1 MAAAPAP
8 PRAGTAALVARRP
21 GLRRAVAQRRRLGG
35 RRVAP
40 PHPAPPPANESAQ
53 PATPPTSPALAS
65 AGNAAAAAS
74 PPPPARTRGSAAD
87 ARRGRGRRPPAT
99 RTVHR
104 GGRRRSAR
112 AGRDISAGTSAV
124 AGANARSAAS
134 NLNGAADS
142 HGDGEA
148 GAPRPRTGG
157 GGGGTRRSGAASGGS
172 APPSS
177 TSASKDWRQG
187 LARSDDTVVS
197 YGRLNPFVYL
207 KARLPSKTAPEIRAL
222 SLPIGRCLHARL
234 YDRAVYEQ
242 ELASGD
248 PTRVQQAAATAEILN
263 RAIPEP
269 SADAPPLVD
278 CLALPEISYHNFKQ
292 AVTSPETLKR
302 YYESAPESERR
313 LMRMAFSIWDVRTES
328 EQAAPP
334 RNGLIGGFAFRMVAG
349 EPETGT
355 RGRDDT
361 VMDIP
366 APHLRILALTKVHM
380 LALFKAEE
388 EGPEWDRH
396 MPDCVRQVCR
406 NSAFVAGQAA
416 LAEVFEEKQIE
427 GLRIVPM
434 TLRRLS
440 ARPGAPEPAPPLLTH
455 RGDPPADAAN
465 RPRARE
471 RAGSAGAGASGGAA
485 GRHADGAVAGAHER
499 RPAAAAPAP
508 AETAPAPAEL
518 RAAARVPGAH
528 RCPPLS
534 TARPHRRRAGR
545 RSAGGGRASR
555 AHTRGRAS
563 TGGARTGALRE
574 PEAQTRGHNVAA
586 GRRSGGPTRAPSGR
600 CGGRACA
607 PTARVR
613 RQLVHER
620 ARHVRIS
627 RRVGHGGR
635 GRVAVG
641 TTKKIPHGYR
651 YERDRTRTLASCR
664 TANGSV

>member
-1 MAAAPAP
+1 M
-8 PRAGTAALVARRP
+8 RAC
-21 GLRRAVAQRRRLGG
+21 
-35 RRVAP
+35 
-40 PHPAPPPANESAQ
+40 
-53 PATPPTSPALAS
+53 
-65 AGNAAAAAS
+65 
-74 PPPPARTRGSAAD
+74 
-87 ARRGRGRRPPAT
+87 
-99 RTVHR
+99 
-104 GGRRRSAR
+104 
-112 AGRDISAGTSAV
+112 DISAGTSV
-124 AGANARSAAS
+124 AGANARSAAC
-134 NLNGAADS
+134 NLNGTADS

-148 GAPRPRTGG
+148 GAPPAHRR
-157 GGGGTRRSGAASGGS
+157 RRRRHARSGAASGGS

-416 LAEVFEEKQIE
+416 LA
-427 GLRIVPM
+427 G
-434 TLRRLS
+434 
-440 ARPGAPEPAPPLLTH
+440 
-455 RGDPPADAAN
+455 RGEAD
-465 RPRARE
+465 
-471 RAGSAGAGASGGAA
+471 
-485 GRHADGAVAGAHER
+485 R
-499 RPAAAAPAP
+499 RPAHRADDAAAPLRTPRRAD
-508 AETAPAPAEL
+508 
-518 RAAARVPGAH
+518 RAASP
-528 RCPPLS
+528 
-534 TARPHRRRAGR
+534 TAGR
-545 RSAGGGRASR
+545 R
-555 AHTRGRAS
+555 
-563 TGGARTGALRE
+563 
-574 PEAQTRGHNVAA
+574 
-586 GRRSGGPTRAPSGR
+586 
-600 CGGRACA
+600 
-607 PTARVR
+607 
-613 RQLVHER
+613 
-620 ARHVRIS
+620 
-627 RRVGHGGR
+627 
-635 GRVAVG
+635 
-641 TTKKIPHGYR
+641 
-651 YERDRTRTLASCR
+651 
-664 TANGSV
+664 